1 MDQYLFGEGAN
12 TMPVEDVF
20 AYVHNTFGFS
30 KATKDCSYLHHDE
43 SWIHYPG
50 VFYTWSLQTSI
61 IHSYPLSTIIATDI
75 YDDCVRRFE
84 SPLHPGFGDMLYKEV
99 RLLPRIEA

>member
-20 AYVHNTFGFS
+20 IYVHNTFGFS

-50 VFYTWSLQTSI
+50 VFYT
-61 IHSYPLSTIIATDI
+61 
-75 YDDCVRRFE
+75 
-84 SPLHPGFGDMLYKEV
+84 
-99 RLLPRIEA
+99 

>member
-84 SPLHPGFGDMLYKEV
+84 SPLHPGFGDVLYKEV